1 MPLYLV
7 EPRSKSS
14 LDDFGA
20 WDLFT
25 WPQGIQVLFC
35 FKKLGRVRNFSQ
47 IGAGRK
53 QDPKV
58 SGMVGWALG
67 HSEVRPLAP

>member
-1 MPLYLV
+1 MIL
-7 EPRSKSS
+7 EPGIS
-14 LDDFGA
+14 LLGLREARFCFV
-20 WDLFT
+20 LFCFVLFCF
-25 WPQGIQVLFC
+25 VLFC